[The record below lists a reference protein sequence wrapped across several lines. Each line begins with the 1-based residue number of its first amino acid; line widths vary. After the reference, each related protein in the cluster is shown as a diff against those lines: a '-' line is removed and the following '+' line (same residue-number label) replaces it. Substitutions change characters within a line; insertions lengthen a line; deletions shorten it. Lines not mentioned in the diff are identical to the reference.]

1 MAIYAIGDV
10 QGCCDELERLIARLR
25 IEPDRDELWFV
36 GDLVNRGPRS
46 LDTLRLVRSLGSNAT
61 VVLGNHDIHL
71 IALAFGNRSR
81 ANSGELA
88 DVLAAPD
95 ATELVDWLRHRPLAC
110 YRPELNTLMVHAG
123 VPPQWDPLLTVKLA
137 REVEQALR
145 GPHCAEYI
153 RDLYGEQPDHWS
165 PALAGQ
171 DRLRFIT
178 NCLTRIRYCSEV
190 GVLDLHENGPPGTQP
205 LHLRPWFELPGR
217 QTATVRVVFGH
228 WASLGLVQRDNLLG
242 IDTGCVWGRKL
253 TAVRLDGPAKTFSVP
268 CTSGKGTGHPD
279 R

>member
-10 QGCCDELERLIARLR
+10 QGCCGELERLIATLR
-25 IEPDRDELWFV
+25 IDHDRDELWFV

-46 LDTLRLVRSLGSNAT
+46 LDTLRLVRSFGSRTT

-81 ANSGELA
+81 AAERELA
-88 DVLAAPD
+88 DVLEAPD
-95 ATELVDWLRHRPLAC
+95 GPELIDWLRHRPLAH

-145 GPHCAEYI
+145 GRHCAEYI
-153 RDLYGEQPDHWS
+153 RDLYGEEPATWS
-165 PALAGQ
+165 PGLSGQ

-178 NCLTRIRYCSEV
+178 NCLTRIRYCTAE
-190 GVLDLHENGPPGTQP
+190 GTLDLKQNGAPGSQP
-205 LHLRPWFELPGR
+205 TGLLPWFDVPDR
-217 QTATVRVVFGH
+217 QSATVRIVFGH
-228 WASLGLVQRDNLLG
+228 WASLGLLQRDKLLG
-242 IDTGCVWGRKL
+242 IDTGCVWGRRL
-253 TAVRLDGPAKTFSVP
+253 TAVRLDGPARTVSVE
-268 CTSGKGTGHPD
+268 KGA
-279 R
+279 

>member
-10 QGCCDELERLIARLR
+10 QGCCEELERLIATLKLD
-25 IEPDRDELWFV
+25 PARDELWFV

-46 LDTLRLVRSLGSNAT
+46 LDTLRLVRSLGSQAT
-61 VVLGNHDIHL
+61 VVLGNHDLHL
-71 IALAFGNRSR
+71 IALAHGNRAR
-81 ANSGELA
+81 AGDRELA
-88 DVLAAPD
+88 DVLEAPD
-95 ATELVDWLRHRPLAC
+95 GPELVEWLRHRPLAH

-123 VPPQWDPLLTVKLA
+123 VAPQWDPLLTVKLA

-145 GPHCAEYI
+145 GRQAAAYL
-153 RDLYGEQPDHWS
+153 RDLYGDEPARWS
-165 PALAGQ
+165 PGLTGQ

-178 NCLTRIRYCSEV
+178 NCLTRMRYCETY
-190 GVLDLHENGPPGTQP
+190 GTLDLRENGAPGTQP
-205 LHLRPWFELPGR
+205 GYLRPWFELPAR
-217 QTATVRVVFGH
+217 QTAMVRIVFGH

-253 TAVRLDGPAKTFSVP
+253 TAVRLDGPARTVSVP
-268 CTSGKGTGHPD
+268 CSSASVRP

>member
-10 QGCCDELERLIARLR
+10 QGCCDELEQLLTNLR
-25 IEPDRDELWFV
+25 IDADRDEVWFV

-46 LDTLRLVRSLGSNAT
+46 LDTLRLVRSLGRTAT

-71 IALAFGNRSR
+71 IALASGNRSR
-81 ANSGELA
+81 ARDRELA
-88 DVLAAPD
+88 DVLDAPD
-95 ATELVDWLRHRPLAC
+95 GHELVDWLRHRPLAH

-145 GPHCAEYI
+145 GGQCAEYI
-153 RDLYGEQPDHWS
+153 RDLYGEQPDRWL
-165 PALAGQ
+165 PTLAGQ

-178 NCLTRIRYCSEV
+178 NCLTRMRYCEAD
-190 GVLDLHENGPPGTQP
+190 GRLDLKENCAPGLQAAG
-205 LHLRPWFELPGR
+205 LRPWFDLPGR
-217 QTATVRVVFGH
+217 QTAMVRVVFGH
-228 WASLGLVQRDNLLG
+228 WASLGLLQRDNLLC

-253 TAVRLDGPAKTFSVP
+253 TAVRLDGPARTISVP
-268 CTSGKGTGHPD
+268 KGTGP
-279 R
+279 

>member
-10 QGCCDELERLIARLR
+10 QGCCDELVRLISELR
-25 IEPDRDELWFV
+25 IRPGRDELWFV

-46 LDTLRLVRSLGSNAT
+46 LDTLRLVRSLGSQAT

-71 IALAFGNRSR
+71 IALAHGNRSR
-81 ANSGELA
+81 AESRELA
-88 DVLAAPD
+88 DVLEAPD
-95 ATELVDWLRHRPLAC
+95 GPELVDWLRHRPLAH

-153 RDLYGEQPDHWS
+153 RDLYGEEPSRWS
-165 PALAGQ
+165 PSLAGQ

-178 NCLTRIRYCSEV
+178 NGLTRLRYCTDD
-190 GVLDLHENGPPGTQP
+190 GTLDLKETGAPGSQPPT
-205 LHLRPWFELPGR
+205 LRPWFEVPGR
-217 QTATVRVVFGH
+217 RTAMVRVVFGH
-228 WASLGLVQRDNLLG
+228 WASLGLVQQENLLG

-253 TAVRLDGPAKTFSVP
+253 TAVRLDGPARTFSVP
-268 CTSGKGTGHPD
+268 CTS
-279 R
+279 RV

>member
-10 QGCCDELERLIARLR
+10 QGCCDELEQLLASLR
-25 IEPDRDELWFV
+25 FDRDRDELWFV

-46 LDTLRLVRSLGSNAT
+46 LDTLRLVRSFGSQAT

-81 ANSGELA
+81 AAGRELA
-88 DVLAAPD
+88 DVLEAPD
-95 ATELVDWLRHRPLAC
+95 GPELVDWLRHRPLAH

-153 RDLYGEQPDHWS
+153 RDLYGEEPARWD
-165 PALAGQ
+165 PALRGQ
-171 DRLRFIT
+171 ERLRFIT
-178 NCLTRIRYCSEV
+178 NCLTRIRYCAAD
-190 GVLDLHENGPPGTQP
+190 GTLDLRDNGPPGSQAEG
-205 LHLRPWFELPGR
+205 LYPWFEVTGR
-217 QTATVRVVFGH
+217 QASTVRIVFGH
-228 WASLGLVQRDNLLG
+228 WASLGLLRRENLLG
-242 IDTGCVWGRKL
+242 IDTGCVWGRQL
-253 TAVRLDGPAKTFSVP
+253 TAVRLDGPTRTVSVP
-268 CTSGKGTGHPD
+268 GTAS
-279 R
+279 

>member
-10 QGCCDELERLIARLR
+10 QGCCDELERLITGLR

-46 LDTLRLVRSLGSNAT
+46 LDTLRLVRSLGNQAT

-71 IALAFGNRSR
+71 IALAFGNRAR
-81 ANSGELA
+81 AKDRELT
-88 DVLAAPD
+88 DVLDAPD
-95 ATELVDWLRHRPLAC
+95 AGELLDWLRHRQLAH

-145 GPHCAEYI
+145 GSRCAEYI
-153 RDLYGEQPDHWS
+153 RDLYGEEPARWS
-165 PALAGQ
+165 SGLTGQ

-178 NCLTRIRYCSEV
+178 NCLTRMRYCEV
-190 GVLDLHENGPPGTQP
+190 DGTLDLRETGPPGSQP
-205 LHLRPWFELPGR
+205 GHLRPWFELPGR
-217 QTATVRVVFGH
+217 RTAMVRIVFGH
-228 WASLGLVQRDNLLG
+228 WASLGLLQRDNLLG

-253 TAVRLDGPAKTFSVP
+253 TAVRLDGPAKTYSVP
-268 CTSGKGTGHPD
+268 CAQKVPD
-279 R
+279 T